1 MSRKAVLILGA
12 LFLASAAFA
21 DDGDEVRVLLPGGEA
36 AQIVRDQK
44 SVTPSDDHKPF
55 DIGLSLGT
63 WSPDHLAT
71 DSHVADATDFRLG
84 AMPLVSASLVQSP
97 FSTGKAGTLAFRAGL
112 GVESLVRSGT
122 LSFPGGP
129 ETGEQHALLLPIE
142 AGIEARPAFAQWRDL
157 GFYLDAT
164 VNPMFLIT
172 ERSPF
177 DDGRTI
183 LGIGGGA
190 VLGGTYNLR
199 RLVPSDALYLDMNL
213 VARVG
218 ELSGGSANGFGLQ
231 AGVRLQ
237 M

>member
-1 MSRKAVLILGA
+1 MSTRVVLVLGA
-12 LFLASAAFA
+12 LLLASAAFA
-21 DDGDEVRVLLPGGEA
+21 DDDEVRVLLPGGEA

-44 SVTPSDDHKPF
+44 SVVPAKEHRPF
-55 DIGLSLGT
+55 DIGLTIGS
-63 WSPDHLAT
+63 WSPGHLAT
-71 DSHVADATDFRLG
+71 DSHVADATNFRLG
-84 AMPLVSASLVQSP
+84 AMPLVSASLIQAP
-97 FSTGKAGTLAFRAGL
+97 FATGSAGTLALRAGL

-122 LSFPGGP
+122 LSFPAGP
-129 ETGEQHALLLPIE
+129 ETGEQHALLLPLE

-164 VNPMFLIT
+164 VNPMFMVT

-177 DDGRTI
+177 DDGRSI

-190 VLGGTYNLR
+190 VLGSTYNLR

-218 ELSGGSANGFGLQ
+218 ELSGGSANGLGLQ